1 MRLSEL
7 GEFNLIG
14 RLRSSLISTSS
25 EVLMGIGDDAAAVKV
40 SGNIIL
46 ITSDMLLEG
55 VHFDLSFTTFYQL
68 GCKALAVNLSDI
80 FAMGGKPRYFLID
93 IGIPE
98 SYTLKDVDE
107 LYAGIKS
114 LARKFAIDV
123 VGGDTCASKH
133 GLVLSGTLIGET
145 ERIITRSGA
154 KPKDGIFVAGTLGDS
169 AMGLMLLKKMRTKNW
184 KLRTSHFP
192 LPTSQLRLIK
202 RHLMPEPRTLKD
214 THKITSMIDIS
225 DGLLIDLSH
234 ICDESNVGARV
245 YVDKI
250 PLSRALTSTAKK
262 LGMNPMD
269 FALRGGEDYV
279 MLFTAPPDIKTK
291 AFRIGEIIPK
301 GRFLVDVS
309 GRKTHFKPEGY
320 EHFKG

>member
-7 GEFNLIG
+7 GEFNLIN

-25 EVLMGIGDDAAAVKV
+25 EVLMGIGDDAAAIKV

-46 ITSDMLLEG
+46 ITSDMLIEG

-68 GCKALAVNLSDI
+68 GYKVLAVNLSDI
-80 FAMGGKPRYFLID
+80 FAMGGMPRYFLID

-107 LYAGIKS
+107 LYSGIKS

-123 VGGDTCASKH
+123 IGGDTCASKH

-145 ERIITRSGA
+145 DRIITRSGA
-154 KPKDGIFVAGTLGDS
+154 KPKDGIFVTGTLGDS
-169 AMGLMLLKKMRTKNW
+169 AIGLMLLKKMENGKW
-184 KLRTSHFP
+184 KIRNRKFP
-192 LPTSQLRLIK
+192 VPGSPLRLIK
-202 RHLMPEPRTLKD
+202 KHLIPEPHPLKN
-214 THKITSMIDIS
+214 TSEITSMIDIS

-234 ICDESNVGARV
+234 ICDESNVGAKI

-250 PLSRALTSTAKK
+250 PLSRALTQTAKK
-262 LGMNPMD
+262 LGINPMD

-309 GRKTHFKPEGY
+309 GKKRHFKPEGY
-320 EHFKG
+320 EHFR